1 MDVPDVPAIAEASHR
16 HGVMVAFDNTWGA
29 GVMFD
34 AFRHEVDLSVQ
45 SLTKYVGGHSDILLG
60 SVSVRDVA
68 GYQRVGVTLQHMGL
82 AVSPDDCSL
91 ALRGLQTLAARLSAI
106 EKSALIIAQWLAARE
121 EISTVL
127 HPALASCRGH
137 DV

>member
-1 MDVPDVPAIAEASHR
+1 M
-16 HGVMVAFDNTWGA
+16 
-29 GVMFD
+29 
-34 AFRHEVDLSVQ
+34 
-45 SLTKYVGGHSDILLG
+45 
-60 SVSVRDVA
+60 RDVA